1 MKIEDGTLDLAAQ
14 HPSPAHSGPFA
25 SPPSLLVLHYTASG
39 GDAETDAEYFESR
52 KKKGASAH
60 IILGRHGLLY
70 QSVSMLDIAHHAGRS
85 IWRGKTSCNRFSIGI
100 EIDNWGPLASGP
112 DGLYRAWPGTVVP
125 EEKVFEGY
133 HKNGQRDKYYWEMY
147 PEEQLKALDELVECI
162 LETYSSIRDIA
173 GHDDIAPNRKT
184 DPGPAFPLKRYVD
197 QLSKTCDDEPIERE
211 VWASSLN
218 VRAEPDSK
226 AEKMDFGPLS
236 KGTKV
241 NVLVDAG
248 DWSYIEVAAIA
259 DSITE
264 MNTGWVFDKYLR

>member
-1 MKIEDGTLDLAAQ
+1 
-14 HPSPAHSGPFA
+14 
-25 SPPSLLVLHYTASG
+25 
-39 GDAETDAEYFESR
+39 
-52 KKKGASAH
+52 
-60 IILGRHGLLY
+60 
-70 QSVSMLDIAHHAGRS
+70 
-85 IWRGKTSCNRFSIGI
+85 
-100 EIDNWGPLASGP
+100 
-112 DGLYRAWPGTVVP
+112 
-125 EEKVFEGY
+125 
-133 HKNGQRDKYYWEMY
+133 MY

-162 LETYSSIRDIA
+162 LGSYSSIRDIA